1 MQEKKYIESL
11 CRSKSAYHSPESA
24 IDQANSCD
32 TLSHDIYTDNQ
43 RFIYELLQNADDA
56 SSEQGVLDFRIDFL
70 GDYLIVS
77 HKGEPFSEVDIESI
91 SSVGDGTKS
100 GDENKTGFKGIGFKS
115 VFAHSDSVIIKSGNY
130 CFKFDKDSWE
140 NYWDVSWGDRTHWL
154 QTRENKKKIAKVK
167 MPFQILPIWT
177 DVPNEVKSLQLD
189 SYTVS
194 TIIKLK
200 KNVALEEDL
209 KNLFSTSQIVL
220 FLRSQQVKVTINSTE
235 PLTIEKMFADGKI
248 SIKRNN
254 TIISEWIIRSNS
266 FPIPPAIKD
275 ELQNDEQ
282 TPQKLKEANLTEISF
297 ALPLQNNQIFVR
309 GRSDN
314 FIFSYLP
321 TSIDVGFPFLV
332 NASFLTDASRQRL
345 HSDSVWNQWIFK
357 EIAYRYFLWIADLA
371 KDDNYRYQFFDVIP
385 QKLSNGQLGEKFNEG
400 YEKALDEIAF
410 IRNSQG
416 KLILIKDALYD
427 DSHLSDI
434 IDCNII
440 TSYINKEQGKTYDEN
455 SFVDKKISKIVVLE
469 RLGVYIFGL
478 ENMAG
483 LFISEIFKNN
493 HHLNDNFNLIDFLYK
508 RVSSIKTETENWNHR
523 LESIPFIF
531 DENCKLCTPSEIYF
545 ASATYQNDLA
555 ENISIIHKD
564 ILEKIEENH
573 LLKSWLEDLGVQEPT
588 DASFIEKTIIGD
600 KNFITTE
607 NAIEVGRYVF
617 KSYEKG
623 EISSCKLLEMKLLTS
638 KGNLLLA
645 SDCYLSTIYVP
656 KFELQRYCDLDNFV
670 SEHYVD
676 IGENVNEWKAFLTSI
691 GVEEDIKWHT
701 EKIALYDEWESRYD
715 YKFIQSVF
723 EGSKK
728 LYWISYEGW
737 TLDKKIGDYIFNPS
751 RVSINTFTN
760 LQYAHNNYAFA
771 TCLFKRIFDSIKVSD
786 IKEDL
791 YVSGSTGMI
800 GRIVSSIWLK
810 EAGSPDKYF
819 EWVIKN
825 IPLIPTVN
833 HDCQYASQVY
843 TNSHEITTI
852 SGDYFHIID
861 YDGIVPPD
869 WVEYLGLKNQLE
881 IEDYLYLLNKFA
893 NETDSERQKEN
904 MDRILLIYDKLSG
917 KLPSLYFTEKENIID
932 WAKDHKLRANDGK
945 FYQSS
950 ELDFITIDGF
960 NSDKQIYANDREKE
974 KYLELFKLLGVHIV
988 DSVTPAIEAND
999 GEYIEFKSKLS
1010 SVLPL
1015 LALVTDKDDN
1025 WKKEYDRLLE
1035 KNNSLEIYA
1044 ATSIKMSY
1052 GNEEDVAEKSVYLD
1066 GNKCYIVHPWNR
1078 PRIIPDVSEMLC
1090 KYFQLKKALKD
1101 YLIVFLQE
1109 DDVKENLEYLKEK
1122 KFDVNKIPDEYLT
1135 QMRDLSKAKSV
1146 IEEIRMIEDD
1156 IEEEGLVPIDGL
1168 GSKKRQAFAM
1178 EAQEKIM
1185 SLLESKGCSFED
1197 KNHSYTVL
1205 YSIKRPD
1212 GTLSKAIMKG
1222 AGRGYIYF
1230 TPREWLELAENHAM
1244 LMIVDGNHMVRNVN
1258 LDELI
1263 TDNTFFHMRF
1273 NTQNFAVDTNLKV
1286 FAKFFKPMPRNSVHF
1301 IFKAPFNISMMDYL
1315 ADFGMDK
1322 QNTSAIELTTDDI
1335 NLLP

>member
-1 MQEKKYIESL
+1 MEEKNYIDSL
-11 CRSKSAYHSPESA
+11 CKSKSSYHSPESA

-32 TLSHDIYTDNQ
+32 TLSRDIYTDNQ

-56 SSEQGVLDFRIDFL
+56 SSEQGFLDFRIDFS

-77 HKGEPFSEVDIESI
+77 HRGEPFSEVDIESI

-140 NYWDVSWGDRTHWL
+140 NYWDVSWGDRTNWL
-154 QTRENKKKIAKVK
+154 KIRESKKKIAKVK

-177 DVPNEVKSLQLD
+177 DIPEEVKSLQLD

-200 KNVALEEDL
+200 KKVSFEEDL

-235 PLTIEKMFADGKI
+235 PLTIEKIFDDGKI
-248 SIKRNN
+248 TIKRNN
-254 TIISEWIIRSNS
+254 TVISEWIICNNS
-266 FPIPPAIKD
+266 FSIPPAIKD

-297 ALPLQNNQIFVR
+297 ALPLQNNQISQK
-309 GRSDN
+309 GRSNN

-357 EIAYRYFLWIADLA
+357 EIAFRYFLWIADLA
-371 KDDNYRYQFFDVIP
+371 KDDNYRYQIYDVIP

-416 KLILIKDALYD
+416 KLIMIKDALYD
-427 DSHLSDI
+427 DSHLSEI
-434 IDCNII
+434 IDHNLI
-440 TSYINKEQGKTYDEN
+440 TTFINQERGKTYDEK
-455 SFVDKKISKIVVLE
+455 SFVDKQISMKAVLE

-478 ENMAG
+478 ENLTG
-483 LFISEIFKNN
+483 LFTSEIFKNN
-493 HHLNDNFNLIDFLYK
+493 HQLNDNFNLIDFLYK
-508 RVSSIKTETENWNHR
+508 RVSGIKTESEDWNHR

-545 ASATYQNDLA
+545 ASATFQNDLA

-573 LLKSWLEDLGVQEPT
+573 QLKLWLEDLGVQEPT
-588 DASFIEKTIIGD
+588 DASFIEKTIVGD
-600 KNFITTE
+600 KNFITAE
-607 NAIEVGRYVF
+607 NAIEVGRYLF
-617 KSYEKG
+617 KAYKRG
-623 EISSCKLLEMKLLTS
+623 EIDFLYKLSDIKLLTS
-638 KGNLLLA
+638 QGNLLRS
-645 SDCYLSTIYVP
+645 SDCYLSTKYVP
-656 KFELQRYCDLDNFV
+656 VFELQSFCDIDIFV
-670 SEHYVD
+670 SEQYVSNYD
-676 IGENVNEWKAFLTSI
+676 NVNDWKAFFTSI

-701 EKIALYDEWESRYD
+701 ERIALYEEWESRFD
-715 YKFIQSVF
+715 RRFIQLAVQ
-723 EGSKK
+723 GSKN
-728 LYWISYEGW
+728 YSWISWEGW
-737 TLDKKIGDYIFNPS
+737 TLDTRKGFGFNPTVVNFDS
-751 RVSINTFTN
+751 FTN
-760 LQYAHNNYAFA
+760 LQYAYNNISFSTY
-771 TCLFKRIFDSIKVSD
+771 LFKRIFDSIQVSD
-786 IKEDL
+786 IKE
-791 YVSGSTGMI
+791 YVSVSGATGMV
-800 GRIVSSIWLK
+800 GRSVDSSMLAK
-810 EAGSPDKYF
+810 TGCPSKYF
-819 EWVIKN
+819 DWVLRN
-825 IPLIPTVN
+825 IPIIPTVN
-833 HDCQYASQVY
+833 GVCQCASNVF
-843 TNSHEITTI
+843 TNSPEITEVAGNYLQI
-852 SGDYFHIID
+852 VK
-861 YDGIVPPD
+861 YDGIVPPS
-869 WVEYLGLKNQLE
+869 WVKFIGLKDQLE
-881 IEDYLYLLNKFA
+881 LDDYLNLLVIFS
-893 NETDSERQKEN
+893 NEEDSEKQKVN
-904 MDRILLIYDKLSG
+904 KDRILRIYDNLAEMLLTMYS
-917 KLPSLYFTEKENIID
+917 TERERISN
-932 WAKDHKLRANDGK
+932 WGKDHKLRANDGK

-960 NSDKQIYANDREKE
+960 SSDKQVYSNDKEKE
-974 KYLELFKLLGVHIV
+974 KYLDLFNLLGVHII
-988 DSVTPAIEAND
+988 DSVTHTVEAND

-1010 SVLPL
+1010 SILPL

-1025 WKKEYDRLLE
+1025 WKKEYDRFLE
-1035 KNNSLEIYA
+1035 KNNSLETYA

-1052 GNEEDVAEKSVYLD
+1052 GNDEDVIDKSVCLD
-1066 GNKCYIVHPWNR
+1066 GNKCYIVAPWSR
-1078 PRIIPDVSEMLC
+1078 PRIISDVAEMLC
-1090 KYFQLKKALKD
+1090 KYFCLKMAVKD
-1101 YLIVFLQE
+1101 FLIVFLQE
-1109 DDVKENLEYLKEK
+1109 NDVKENLEYLKEK
-1122 KFDVNKIPDEYLT
+1122 NYDVSQIPDEYIT
-1135 QMRDLSKAKSV
+1135 QMRDLSKPKSP
-1146 IEEIRMIEDD
+1146 IEDIRMIEDD
-1156 IEEEGLVPIDGL
+1156 IEEEGLVPTEGL
-1168 GSKKRQAFAM
+1168 GSKNRQAFAL

-1185 SLLESKGCSFED
+1185 SLLKSKGCSFED

-1244 LMIVDGNHMVRNVN
+1244 LMIVDGNHMIRNVN
-1258 LDELI
+1258 LNELI

-1286 FAKFFKPMPRNSVHF
+1286 FAKFFRPMPRNSVHF
-1301 IFKAPFNISMMDYL
+1301 VFKAPFNVSMMDYL

-1322 QNTSAIELTTDDI
+1322 QNTSAIELTSDDI